1 MNQMIQAFVNESIS
15 LGMRHRVPIEI
26 IAVTNHFQNIDSWSA
41 GWFMFHADDQER
53 IDYLRQNGFAHIVVV
68 DSELD
73 RDDFDI
79 LIDAAMTAP
88 WTKVVEVLGHRP
100 GPRFRV
106 TVACARAAD
115 AIMARMIA
123 K

>member
-1 MNQMIQAFVNESIS
+1 MNQMVNAFINESIA
-15 LGMRHRVPIEI
+15 LGMRHRVPVDI
-26 IAVTNHFQNIDSWSA
+26 IAVTNHFASIDSWAA

-53 IDYLRQNGFAHIVVV
+53 IEFLRQNGFSHIVVI

-73 RDDFDI
+73 RDEFDL
-79 LIDAAMTAP
+79 LIDAAMSAP
-88 WTKVVEVLGHRP
+88 WTKVVEVLGQRP

-115 AIMARMIA
+115 AIMARMIG